1 MLLVI
6 TLVVNVVA
14 RLIVRRSARVGEPP
28 GRGRL
33 LMAVASGTLSA
44 TADGAPGIRRDAAIS
59 PLRRLRNGAWWGVCG
74 LAMALLI
81 APVVWIVEYVVRG
94 AASVWHWSIFTLDS
108 TGVGGGLRNAIV
120 GTLWLTLGVGVLAE
134 PHRDRLGDLPRR
146 VRRPGVF
153 STLLRSATE
162 VLSGIPSIV
171 FGYCGYLALVVGLH
185 WGFSALPAMIVLALL
200 VVPYVAKST
209 ELALNQVPL
218 AYREGGEALGM
229 SKALVLRRLVMRS
242 AIPGILTGLI
252 IALAISIGET
262 APLIY
267 TAGFTEQPAEARSAA
282 QPGRVPDLRL
292 VDLLRPA
299 ERSSAGA
306 GEGGGAPPRLPR
318 GRLHPVV
325 AAHRA
330 DDPAVLAQPR
340 RRRRP
345 AVRAER
351 RERRCG
357 STISARCRSRRPPP
371 ARTASRDTEAER
383 GCAAARRRL
392 GHASVRGEG
401 PGGLDDVVDLGEGR
415 PLQRGLVGDPG
426 VGAPTL
432 ADRRV
437 EVGEALVCDERGDL
451 GAEAAGEHVLVHHE
465 EAGGALPPRRRRPPC
480 PRASGCAGR

>member
-1 MLLVI
+1 
-6 TLVVNVVA
+6 
-14 RLIVRRSARVGEPP
+14 
-28 GRGRL
+28 
-33 LMAVASGTLSA
+33 MAVASGTLSA

-120 GTLWLTLGVGVLAE
+120 GTLWLTLGVGVLTSLIGIGSGIFLAE
-134 PHRDRLGDLPRR
+134 FAGRS
-146 VRRPGVF
+146 VF

-267 TAGFTEQPAEARSAA
+267 TAGFSNSLPKLDLLHNQVGYLTYASWTFYDQPSAAVQALAKEAGLLLVFLVVVFILSSRLIVRMTQRYSPNRVGGGGRRSAA
-282 QPGRVPDLRL
+282 PSGAIGAAGRQSRPGVGLADHRQPGRHRATLR
-292 VDLLRPA
+292 R
-299 ERSSAGA
+299 SAGVQ
-306 GEGGGAPPRLPR
+306 RR
-318 GRLHPVV
+318 DV
-325 AAHRA
+325 ASGTPQYEARDRA
-330 DDPAVLAQPR
+330 ASTTSTTW
-340 RRRRP
+340 
-345 AVRAER
+345 
-351 RERRCG
+351 G
-357 STISARCRSRRPPP
+357 SVARSR
-371 ARTASRDTEAER
+371 
-383 GCAAARRRL
+383 
-392 GHASVRGEG
+392 
-401 PGGLDDVVDLGEGR
+401 
-415 PLQRGLVGDPG
+415 VG
-426 VGAPTL
+426 
-432 ADRRV
+432 
-437 EVGEALVCDERGDL
+437 
-451 GAEAAGEHVLVHHE
+451 
-465 EAGGALPPRRRRPPC
+465 
-480 PRASGCAGR
+480 S

>member
-1 MLLVI
+1 
-6 TLVVNVVA
+6 
-14 RLIVRRSARVGEPP
+14 
-28 GRGRL
+28 
-33 LMAVASGTLSA
+33 MAVASGTLSA

-120 GTLWLTLGVGVLAE
+120 GTLWLTLGVGVLTSLIGIGSGIFLAE
-134 PHRDRLGDLPRR
+134 FAGRS
-146 VRRPGVF
+146 VF

-267 TAGFTEQPAEARSAA
+267 TAGFSNSLPKLDLLHNQVGYLTYASWTFYDQPSAAVQALAKEAGLLLVFLVVVFILSSRLIVRMTQRYSPNRVGGGGRRSARRAARSAL
-282 QPGRVPDLRL
+282 RVDNL
-292 VDLLRPA
+292 
-299 ERSSAGA
+299 G
-306 GEGGGAPPRLPR
+306 
-318 GRLHPVV
+318 PVSV
-325 AAHRA
+325 S
-330 DDPAVLAQPR
+330 P
-340 RRRRP
+340 
-345 AVRAER
+345 
-351 RERRCG
+351 
-357 STISARCRSRRPPP
+357 T
-371 ARTASRDTEAER
+371 TASQD
-383 GCAAARRRL
+383 GIAR
-392 GHASVRGEG
+392 H
-401 PGGLDDVVDLGEGR
+401 
-415 PLQRGLVGDPG
+415 
-426 VGAPTL
+426 
-432 ADRRV
+432 
-437 EVGEALVCDERGDL
+437 
-451 GAEAAGEHVLVHHE
+451 
-465 EAGGALPPRRRRPPC
+465 
-480 PRASGCAGR
+480 